1 MTVTGTTAAGA
12 GPGAPAPTGPELP
25 HLVIEPGGTSLRRY
39 LRDLAHHRDLVQVLA
54 KRDLTLRY
62 RQTALGIGW
71 VVLQPLLAAGILSF
85 VFNRIARLP
94 TDGVPAFLFTFA
106 GMLAWTSVNG
116 ALTRTTTSL
125 VQNATLVSKVFFPRL
140 ILPLST
146 LASVIIDFFVGLALL
161 AVLLF
166 TSHVPLHTQ
175 FLLIPVWLLIGVLIA
190 QGIGLFLASLCVH
203 YRDVAQVTPVLLQLL
218 MYLSPVAYSVTAV
231 PERFQT
237 LYHLN
242 PFAAVI
248 EGSRWSLVGTPL
260 PATWTIVYAAGFAL
274 IAYFAGMVTLE
285 RLEQRFA
292 DVI

>member
-1 MTVTGTTAAGA
+1 MRDGVDAVVE
-12 GPGAPAPTGPELP
+12 PPA
-25 HLVIEPGGTSLRRY
+25 LVIEPGGTSLRRY

-62 RQTALGIGW
+62 RQTALGVAW
-71 VVLQPLLAAGILSF
+71 VVLQPLLAAGILTF
-85 VFNRIARLP
+85 VFNKIARLP

-106 GMLAWTSVNG
+106 GLLVWTSVNG
-116 ALTRTTTSL
+116 TLTRTTNSL
-125 VQNATLVSKVFFPRL
+125 VLNATLVSKVFFPRL

-146 LASVIIDFFVGLALL
+146 LASVVLDFFVGLALL
-161 AVLLF
+161 LVLLM
-166 TSHVPLHTQ
+166 TNHVPLHAQ
-175 FLLIPVWLLIGVLIA
+175 FVLIPLWLLIGVMIA

-218 MYLSPVAYSVTAV
+218 MYLSPVAYSVSAV
-231 PERFQT
+231 PKRFGT

-248 EGSRWSLVGTPL
+248 EASRWSLVGTPL
-260 PATWTIVYAAGFAL
+260 PATWTLVYAGGFAVL
-274 IAYFAGMVTLE
+274 AYLGGMITLE

>member
-1 MTVTGTTAAGA
+1 MT
-12 GPGAPAPTGPELP
+12 APAQAALP
-25 HLVIEPGGTSLRRY
+25 AERAVLVIEKGGVSLRRY

-54 KRDLTLRY
+54 RRDLTLRY
-62 RQTALGIGW
+62 RQTALGVAW

-106 GMLAWTSVNG
+106 GMLMWTSVNG
-116 ALTRTTTSL
+116 TLTRTTTSL
-125 VQNATLVSKVFFPRL
+125 IQNATLVSKVFFPRL

-146 LASVIIDFFVGLALL
+146 LASVVLDFFVGLALL
-161 AVLLF
+161 AVLLI
-166 TSHVPLHTQ
+166 TNHVPLRLQ
-175 FLLIPVWLLIGVLIA
+175 FVLIPVWLVIGVALA

-218 MYLSPVAYSVTAV
+218 MYLSPVAYSVAAV
-231 PERFQT
+231 PKRFQT
-237 LYHLN
+237 VYHLN

-260 PATWTIVYAAGFAL
+260 PETWTIVYAAGLAAVAFV
-274 IAYFAGMVTLE
+274 AGMITLE

>member
-1 MTVTGTTAAGA
+1 MTATE
-12 GPGAPAPTGPELP
+12 PALGEPPV
-25 HLVIEPGGTSLRRY
+25 LVIEPGGTSLRRY

-62 RQTALGIGW
+62 RQTALGVAW
-71 VVLQPLLAAGILSF
+71 VVLQPLLAAGILTF

-106 GMLAWTSVNG
+106 GMLTWTGING
-116 ALTRTTTSL
+116 TLTRTTNSL

-146 LASVIIDFFVGLALL
+146 LASVVIDFLVGLALL
-161 AVLLF
+161 AVLLVVN
-166 TSHVPLHTQ
+166 HVPLHAQ
-175 FLLIPVWLLIGVLIA
+175 LILIPVWLLVGVMLA

-218 MYLSPVAYSVTAV
+218 MYLSPVAYSVSAV
-231 PERFQT
+231 PKRFDT

-260 PATWTIVYAAGFAL
+260 PATWTIVYAAAL
-274 IAYFAGMVTLE
+274 ALVAYLAGMITLE

>member
-1 MTVTGTTAAGA
+1 MSATAA
-12 GPGAPAPTGPELP
+12 PDPPV
-25 HLVIEPGGTSLRRY
+25 LVIEKGGITLRRY
-39 LRDLAHHRDLVQVLA
+39 LRDLSHHRDLIQVLA

-62 RQTALGIGW
+62 RQTALGVAW

-116 ALTRTTTSL
+116 TLTRTTMSL
-125 VQNATLVSKVFFPRL
+125 NQNATLVSKIFFPRL

-146 LASVIIDFFVGLALL
+146 LASVFVDFFVGLGLL
-161 AVLLF
+161 AVLLV
-166 TSHVPLHTQ
+166 TNHVHLHVQ
-175 FLLIPVWLLIGVLIA
+175 FLLIPVWLLIGVALA

-218 MYLSPVAYSVTAV
+218 MYLSPVAYSVGAV
-231 PERFQT
+231 PKRVYT
-237 LYHLN
+237 VYHLN
-242 PFAAVI
+242 PLAAVI

-260 PATWTIVYAAGFAL
+260 PKAWTIVYAAGLAVVAF
-274 IAYFAGMVTLE
+274 IAGMITLE